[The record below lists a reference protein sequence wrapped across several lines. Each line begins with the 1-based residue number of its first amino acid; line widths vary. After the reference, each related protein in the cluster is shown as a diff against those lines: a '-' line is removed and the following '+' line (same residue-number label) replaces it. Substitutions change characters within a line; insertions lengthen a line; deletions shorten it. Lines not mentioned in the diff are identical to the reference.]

1 MEVIFKCS
9 SLLPEMALNISTG
22 QKWWGETPQEWDET
36 WRTWSDEK
44 SWTSACTERHL
55 ILSSMKP
62 SRTCAIWC
70 FQYCNTQWN
79 GLFIHF
85 PAAQVQCSVI
95 CAQDGRAIFKKKNLK
110 WGLKL
115 MYAVLLLLLLF
126 SIVEI
131 EFEDCESQ
139 IVCHS
144 QVWR

>member
-1 MEVIFKCS
+1 MKHDGHDRMKS
-9 SLLPEMALNISTG
+9 PELV
-22 QKWWGETPQEWDET
+22 PVLRD
-36 WRTWSDEK
+36 TWS
-44 SWTSACTERHL
+44 SAVWNQAEHVQFDVFNT
-55 ILSSMKP
+55 
-62 SRTCAIWC
+62 AIH
-70 FQYCNTQWN
+70 N
-79 GLFIHF
+79 GMVYLFIF
-85 PAAQVQCSVI
+85 LLLRFSARLSALRMAEQ
-95 CAQDGRAIFKKKNLK
+95 FKKENLK